1 MQTSVVTKRPRLGKN
16 DVLLD
21 TRVCGKCGA
30 DPPVFPQLQPLT
42 SSRLASRGGGWRDGL
57 CPPLSPPL
65 PSAPSQFPHLG
76 RGFPG
81 CRLFSSPS
89 AHPRSSIDPRP
100 VLKGNLYP
108 QPETATTRETR
119 GPVLQG
125 SLGGCLRGPRLT
137 LGSKAFPGGGWAAH
151 LPPTPDWGR
160 SPAGRGHS
168 PGLTCGP
175 PGVCEQ
181 TGTPRNRFL
190 DL

>member
-1 MQTSVVTKRPRLGKN
+1 MRSRPSG
-16 DVLLD
+16 
-21 TRVCGKCGA
+21 
-30 DPPVFPQLQPLT
+30 
-42 SSRLASRGGGWRDGL
+42 
-57 CPPLSPPL
+57 L
-65 PSAPSQFPHLG
+65 PSAAASHLLASCLPGWRVEGWSLSSSLPASPLRSQPVPS
-76 RGFPG
+76 PG
-81 CRLFSSPS
+81 ERLSGLPPFLQSLSTSPFF
-89 AHPRSSIDPRP
+89 HRSQASF
-100 VLKGNLYP
+100 KGQQYP

-125 SLGGCLRGPRLT
+125 SLGGCLPGPRPT